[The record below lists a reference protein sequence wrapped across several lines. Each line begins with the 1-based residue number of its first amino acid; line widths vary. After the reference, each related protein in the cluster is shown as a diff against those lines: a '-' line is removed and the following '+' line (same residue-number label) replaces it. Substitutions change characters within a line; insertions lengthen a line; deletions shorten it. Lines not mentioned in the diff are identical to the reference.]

1 MTDAKLRA
9 KVYEGVILDRQR
21 AEIDKR
27 LKELKADLIAEAKA
41 RSEEL
46 EDTGGGGKTIRFEGA
61 DGCIAVVTF
70 PARTLKS
77 TLDGEGKTYDKIK
90 DVAGTSLNRLFTPA
104 VVYKP
109 IDGFRD
115 AAASILGRSAARLIK
130 LCESDTKPRVNFET
144 ADRSAQ

>member
-1 MTDAKLRA
+1 MLMSENPRDLREKKETNMTDAKLRA

-70 PARTLKS
+70 PAGVKLVPAPSMADLSSEFDLVQREISYEWL
-77 TLDGEGKTYDKIK
+77 IMC
-90 DVAGTSLNRLFTPA
+90 DV
-104 VVYKP
+104 
-109 IDGFRD
+109 
-115 AAASILGRSAARLIK
+115 
-130 LCESDTKPRVNFET
+130 
-144 ADRSAQ
+144 